1 MVSLERDGKAT
12 IIKLE
17 QLEGR
22 FCILLKWND
31 GEVWLEDNW
40 CKFPY
45 STFLKTS
52 IL

>member
-1 MVSLERDGKAT
+1 MVSPERDGKAT

-31 GEVWLEDNW
+31 GEVWLDH
-40 CKFPY
+40 FDQ
-45 STFLKTS
+45 SF
-52 IL
+52 